1 MKSILFVVLIAS
13 AALAQAPASNGK
25 PVHNINLTEP
35 RDISDAAEVNGAIS
49 VLVKDTSH
57 CPAETSRDDRK
68 ACACSFTHDLKKLK
82 SAYAAVATKHPGW
95 IEEQAVVTYQNAANG
110 NSVVLNLPA
119 VKRQLNA
126 CAQPQQ

>member
-13 AALAQAPASNGK
+13 AALTQSPASNGK
-25 PVHNINLTEP
+25 AVHNINLTAP
-35 RDISDAAEVNGAIS
+35 RDISDAAEVNDAIS

-57 CPAETSRDDRK
+57 CPAETSRDRK

-82 SAYAAVATKHPGW
+82 SAYTAAATKHPGW
-95 IEEQAVVTYQNAANG
+95 IEEQAVVSYQNAANG
-110 NSVVLNLPA
+110 NSVVLNLSA
-119 VKRQLNA
+119 IKQQLNA